1 MSTTPDESSVTNPV
15 HAGLLRRLAAA
26 TYDALLVF
34 ALFVIPASA
43 VMALRGGEPVPPGSA
58 LFQIL
63 LITTAGIF
71 FIGFWIHGGQ
81 TLGMRA
87 WRLRVEDCTGNVL
100 TLRRGLV
107 RFITAIPAIAVFGLG
122 IFWLLFDPDKQTLPD
137 RLAGTRV
144 IVIPKTRKRLAT
156 GRN

>member
-1 MSTTPDESSVTNPV
+1 MSTTRDESPVTNTA

-26 TYDALLVF
+26 TYDALLIF
-34 ALFVIPASA
+34 ALFVIPTSA

-58 LFQIL
+58 LFQAL

-71 FIGFWIHGGQ
+71 FIGFWTHGGQ

-87 WRLRVEDCTGNVL
+87 WRLRIEDRTGNVL

-107 RFITAIPAIAVFGLG
+107 RFIAAIPAITVFGFG
-122 IFWLLFDPDKQTLPD
+122 ILWLLFDPDKQTLPD

-144 IVIPKTRKRLAT
+144 VVIPKARKKLAA
-156 GRN
+156 GRS